1 MPIIHTRTRSP
12 GALRRRPAPAPALAL
27 ALALAL
33 APALTL
39 VAPLDAYASGGD
51 GNGNRSAVRVGNG
64 SENRNLVTIGSTRLR
79 GVLHQFS
86 SGVGGVSSVQGGLCR
101 PRGRF
106 CTLSQHIKSR
116 GPAGDESEGGR

>member
-1 MPIIHTRTRSP
+1 MPITHTLMRS
-12 GALRRRPAPAPALAL
+12 PALAL

-33 APALTL
+33 AVALGL
-39 VAPLDAYASGGD
+39 ALAAPVAAYASGGD

-79 GVLHQFS
+79 GALHQFS

-101 PRGRF
+101 PRGRS
-106 CTLSQHIKSR
+106 CTLSQHISSR
-116 GPAGDESEGGR
+116 GPAGEESERGR